1 MLPVSLDCP
10 FVIANTLAY
19 YILKY
24 VYEICL
30 MTNFKETYWFSYV
43 ADIFNSIAMLHRE
56 FCLLFLCRY
65 VYIDN
70 IFIYAL

>member
-1 MLPVSLDCP
+1 
-10 FVIANTLAY
+10 
-19 YILKY
+19 
-24 VYEICL
+24 

-43 ADIFNSIAMLHRE
+43 ANIFNSIAMLHRE

-70 IFIYAL
+70 ICIYAL